1 MYPEIALAVGAIVI
15 YSYWNQISQ
24 VTNSISKMKDVFE
37 ILPIETFKEK
47 FVDKIETVFPAI
59 IPSISITPAA
69 PAFNIDNMPTT
80 TTKSQTPWESIALE
94 DRHRMEAR
102 AKAEAEIARIQKEQE
117 DAYQKAMLPVSLMSA
132 QFGLPMSPFKF

>member
-1 MYPEIALAVGAIVI
+1 MYPEIALAVGAVVI
-15 YSYWNQISQ
+15 YSYWSGISQ
-24 VTNSISKMKDVFE
+24 VSNSINKMKDVFE

-59 IPSISITPAA
+59 IPTISITPAA

-80 TTKSQTPWESIALE
+80 TTKSQTSWEALGL
-94 DRHRMEAR
+94 DKQHIDAR
-102 AKAEAEIARIQKEQE
+102 VKAEAEIARIQKEQE

-132 QFGLPMSPFKF
+132 QFGLPISPFKF

>member
-24 VTNSISKMKDVFE
+24 VSNSISKMKDVFE

-47 FVDKIETVFPAI
+47 FIDKIETVFPAI
-59 IPSISITPAA
+59 IPTISITPAA
-69 PAFNIDNMPTT
+69 PAPKLENMPTIT
-80 TTKSQTPWESIALE
+80 QSQSSWETIALE

-102 AKAEAEIARIQKEQE
+102 AKAEADIARLQKERE
-117 DAYQKAMLPVSLMSA
+117 DAYQKAIQPLSLMSA